1 MKKTSLRNKLINAAA
16 IASVVTFAAMPTFAN
31 AHSILFDQSQY
42 DAAQFSQDHHQ
53 CENMLSHVGH
63 NEGQGAVEQGVKRGL
78 RGATAGAIAGSVS
91 GNSGSSAAKTGAAIG
106 TTVGVL
112 SGRGS
117 KNAAASA
124 NQKERDDLMRNCM
137 QGRGYIALN

>member
-1 MKKTSLRNKLINAAA
+1 MKKTSLRNKLTNAAA
-16 IASVVTFAAMPTFAN
+16 AASVILFAAMPTYAN
-31 AHSILFDQSQY
+31 AHNIVFDLSQY
-42 DAAQFSQDHHQ
+42 DENQFSQDHYQ
-53 CENMLSHVGH
+53 CENMLSNVGN